1 MLPGVMI
8 KPLRRSFDERG
19 SFMEVIRA
27 DWGDL
32 IGDDRILQANLS
44 MTYPGIV
51 RAWHRHERGQVDYFV
66 AVRGALKIC
75 AYDEASGE
83 LDEIVA
89 AERDPSVIRVPGRY
103 WHGFKAI
110 GDEPAILLYF
120 VNRLYDYGD
129 PDEARRPWND
139 PAIVPRSINGNAA
152 DPRVGRPWDWF
163 APPHR

>member
-75 AYDEASGE
+75 AYGPALGPELLELIEAFRLELRIADSERLVHQEYIRIRFNGDGE
-83 LDEIVA
+83 AQPHLH
-89 AERDPSVIRVPGRY
+89 PG
-103 WHGFKAI
+103 
-110 GDEPAILLYF
+110 
-120 VNRLYDYGD
+120 
-129 PDEARRPWND
+129 
-139 PAIVPRSINGNAA
+139 
-152 DPRVGRPWDWF
+152 
-163 APPHR
+163 